1 MFLWNYTTEASEHK
15 LVTILKAVEERV
27 TNDVVTSL
35 RRHWLGQVAWTV
47 NLKGKAN
54 TERGGAVGE
63 VRVGIKR
70 EGGVLKQAKKADAA
84 TSTVSCA
91 TGIKASLQ

>member
-1 MFLWNYTTEASEHK
+1 MFLQNYTTEASEDK

-70 EGGVLKQAKKADAA
+70 EGEY
-84 TSTVSCA
+84 
-91 TGIKASLQ
+91 